1 MALIS
6 TKRQQLR
13 IYKELASL
21 TYKHLHKASRN
32 VYFVSVVNMNS
43 FYFYNNKNLSDMH
56 YKNYICHTAA
66 FQRGLQ
72 GFLAMNRLK
81 VCTLLSFMEQ
91 LKNTGPPIS
100 TACVQEFCKSKINIP
115 NEYAWSM
122 IQKSMHAKIPILA
135 NFHSI
140 TQYFA
145 TKKIGIFQVKFVTF
159 PSVKFPKICWTIKH
173 ICVLPSACQ

>member
-56 YKNYICHTAA
+56 YENYICHTAA

-115 NEYAWSM
+115 NEYA
-122 IQKSMHAKIPILA
+122 
-135 NFHSI
+135 
-140 TQYFA
+140 
-145 TKKIGIFQVKFVTF
+145 
-159 PSVKFPKICWTIKH
+159 
-173 ICVLPSACQ
+173 

>member
-56 YKNYICHTAA
+56 YENYICHTAA

-91 LKNTGPPIS
+91 LKNTGPPMSSRACLPCPRIS
-100 TACVQEFCKSKINIP
+100 LVQNR
-115 NEYAWSM
+115 
-122 IQKSMHAKIPILA
+122 HAKLIHMIHDSKVYTCSDTNLGKFL
-135 NFHSI
+135 FH
-140 TQYFA
+140 
-145 TKKIGIFQVKFVTF
+145 
-159 PSVKFPKICWTIKH
+159 
-173 ICVLPSACQ
+173 